1 MVVLLKRKLLKG
13 QLTAALKRLAR
24 KQRKGASVLR
34 FVGTIPF
41 EGDPVVTQKAM
52 RRDRE

>member
-1 MVVLLKRKLLKG
+1 MVVLLNRKLLKG
-13 QLTAALKRLAR
+13 QLSAALKRLAR
-24 KQRKGASVLR
+24 KRRKGASVMR

-41 EGDPVVTQKAM
+41 EGDPVGEQKAM